1 MSTARIRSRTPGFR
15 ASKRGQSKRKTGKML
30 RKEELNRCQATQ
42 RNFQPPVN
50 LVVEEELLGER
61 NLKR

>member
-1 MSTARIRSRTPGFR
+1 MSTAIIRSRAPGFK
-15 ASKRGQSKRKTGKML
+15 AIKRGQRKRKRGKTL
-30 RKEELNRCQATQ
+30 RKEDPNRCQATQ

>member
-1 MSTARIRSRTPGFR
+1 MSIAIIRSPAPGFT
-15 ASKRGQSKRKTGKML
+15 ASKRGQHKKTRGKAL
-30 RKEELNRCQATQ
+30 RKGELHRCQATH

-50 LVVEEELLGER
+50 LVVEEELLGEI

>member
-1 MSTARIRSRTPGFR
+1 MSTAIIRSKAPGFR
-15 ASKRGQSKRKTGKML
+15 AGKRRQQKRKRVKTL
-30 RKEELNRCQATQ
+30 RKEELNRCQATH

-50 LVVEEELLGER
+50 LVVEGELLGER